1 LQKLAFSKMKL
12 GMLRETLT
20 GGEQLETLDN
30 IHEHVS
36 TMFKDMRSL
45 TFDLCPPVLYD
56 IGLEAALREW
66 LQREAAD
73 KHGLAVSLETEGE
86 AVQLKEELRVA
97 LYRATREVLINVV
110 KHAQAHSVGVTLVN
124 LNGTVRIEVRDDGIG
139 FERSRADKTREPS
152 AGLGLFTVRER
163 LEYLG
168 GSLYRRT
175 DQPRRICQ
183 GEGRKMS
190 VTILLAEV
198 PGLILEKSAVP
209 GGAG

>member
-168 GSLYRRT
+168 GSLEIESEPDKGSRVILTAALTSR
-175 DQPRRICQ
+175 
-183 GEGRKMS
+183 EGSARER
-190 VTILLAEV
+190 AE
-198 PGLILEKSAVP
+198 K
-209 GGAG
+209 